1 MFDAEIAATLL
12 NRWDRKRAYP
22 GDQSPLDL
30 LEEGKLRFWHEG
42 GDVHAHGNEADR
54 LLRVECLTFT
64 DGSRALRVTDA
75 DGQSGWTRWTAAE
88 PVSKRQTNQ
97 RTDHADIPEAHPALA
112 LPPSPRSDGVMA
124 HLLVSAVA

>member
-30 LEEGKLRFWHEG
+30 LQEGKLHFRHEG
-42 GDVHAHGNEADR
+42 GDIHSDDTAADR
-54 LLRVECLTFT
+54 RLRVECLTFA

-75 DGQSGWTRWTAAE
+75 GEQNGWTRWTAAE
-88 PVSKRQTNQ
+88 PVSKREINP
-97 RTDHADIPEAHPALA
+97 RIDHVDIP
-112 LPPSPRSDGVMA
+112 
-124 HLLVSAVA
+124 

>member
-54 LLRVECLTFT
+54 RLRVECLTFT

-88 PVSKRQTNQ
+88 PVSKRQTNP
-97 RTDHADIPEAHPALA
+97 RTDHVDIA
-112 LPPSPRSDGVMA
+112 
-124 HLLVSAVA
+124 